1 MASKG
6 RSPLEEICRGSII
19 SNSAMDGTENKGKVP
34 PKIEN
39 WGDMGRSLGERCGC
53 MRNGDCK
60 SGGLVDSGILV
71 TSLYASTLVLWWC
84 SGGAL
89 MV

>member
-39 WGDMGRSLGERCGC
+39 WGDMGRSTGERCGC
-53 MRNGDCK
+53 LRNGGCK
-60 SGGLVDSGILV
+60 SGGCVLILEYWLRACMPV
-71 TSLYASTLVLWWC
+71 PWC

-89 MV
+89 VVL